1 MLFVPSDGVKTFSIQ
16 VYRYPEVWCKRHVA
30 AFCETSVLMKE
41 VRILYPLS
49 PQ

>member
-1 MLFVPSDGVKTFSIQ
+1 MLFVPSDNAKTFSIQ
-16 VYRYPEVWCKRHVA
+16 VYRYPEVWCKHLVA

-41 VRILYPLS
+41 VRILYPSS